1 MNAITHI
8 AERKLFE
15 VSLSAAVRNAKKDP
29 TKGYADIVDAIET
42 ILGDGWKPGAYTA
55 LRAALGNDG
64 KWTAYINDLLAR
76 SDPVYL
82 KGLMLS
88 LGFEGGFSGFRR
100 TRESAKQYGIQ
111 IPWIILFDPT
121 SSCNLHCEGC
131 WASEYDRSKNLTP
144 EDMDSLVR
152 QGKKLGIH
160 EYVMT
165 GGEPLCRK
173 DDILRLARNHSDCGF
188 MIFTNGTLV
197 DQKLCEDLLDCKNI
211 LLVLSIEGFREE
223 TDARRGRGVFDR
235 VVRAMDQMRDN
246 GLVFGTSICY
256 TRKNAGIVAG
266 DEFLDFL
273 IEKGVAFSWY
283 FHYMP
288 VGTDASADLIPTP
301 QQREY
306 LYHRIREV
314 RGFEGG
320 KPIFLM
326 DFQNDGEFVD
336 GCIAG
341 GKHYCHI
348 NANGDVEPCVFIH
361 YSEANIHDTSLL
373 DCLQQPLFKAYQA
386 EQPFNSNMLRPC
398 PMLENPDRLRALIEK
413 TGAESTDMLSPESSE
428 HLCSKCDAFAREW
441 APTAEKLWAAG
452 HPAGSAPG
460 PD

>member
-1 MNAITHI
+1 
-8 AERKLFE
+8 
-15 VSLSAAVRNAKKDP
+15 
-29 TKGYADIVDAIET
+29 
-42 ILGDGWKPGAYTA
+42 
-55 LRAALGNDG
+55 
-64 KWTAYINDLLAR
+64 
-76 SDPVYL
+76 
-82 KGLMLS
+82 
-88 LGFEGGFSGFRR
+88 
-100 TRESAKQYGIQ
+100 
-111 IPWIILFDPT
+111 
-121 SSCNLHCEGC
+121 
-131 WASEYDRSKNLTP
+131 
-144 EDMDSLVR
+144 MDSLVR

-288 VGTDASADLIPTP
+288 VGNDASADLIPTP

-373 DCLQQPLFKAYQA
+373 DCLRQPLFKAYQA

-452 HPAGSAPG
+452 HPAGSARTCEACASASAPQ
-460 PD
+460 